1 MIVVHRS
8 NSLQPLFDELALEIA
23 HRPPDPLRPETI
35 VVDSV
40 LHGRWL
46 SEQLARRFGVWANP
60 HFPFLRAFLDELG
73 TNLLGAAPTLRYGPV
88 ELPWHIARALVA
100 LLDDPAFADVR
111 AYLGEPRDDQRMIDL
126 CRELARTIDRYLLHR
141 PRWVLDWERGIDLDH
156 WQARLVQ
163 RLTAELGPHHLP
175 ARLAQLVNRLDH
187 ADAKQILPERIH
199 LFGPSH
205 LPPPVIALFAALG
218 QHTHVHLYAIT
229 PSRQFLGNIARTDR
243 DVPRVLGGSLRR
255 FADMQQLLE
264 GLGNYAETDRDLFV
278 EPVGETLL
286 RRVQRDLLHATTTPS
301 STPPAADGVDRSLAI
316 HLCHSPLREVE
327 VAVDRLLAAFT
338 ELPSLRTDEVA
349 LVTPDL
355 DTYAPLC
362 AAVLAEA
369 KLPFRIAGR
378 SAHRRSAMQSAFLQ
392 LLDLASG
399 RVRLDDL
406 LVLFDAEPV
415 RRRLELDD
423 TDRATLERWFRETHV
438 RWGIDAAH
446 RERLASRRGDP
457 GTFRFALDRLLAG
470 YLSAMPLQGIAPLPL
485 ADLSIGIG
493 PLLGRLHEFLSKL
506 FVFAETS
513 TTPRTPVVWLE
524 LLADLAHDLLAE
536 LPEEPGAKLALVE
549 SLRSLAG
556 TLRTIAPPLVVPASG
571 VRSLIQSITEPPVT
585 RGVPDTGTILV
596 TDLASLGAL
605 PRRVIVG
612 IGFVDGRFP
621 RGEPHAPFDRM
632 SQQPMRGDPNRRDDD
647 RARFLQLLLA
657 PSDRLELTYAGR
669 SQYDDNQFPPSVLI
683 EELYESFAPRTA
695 DEAKRVLLVEHPLQP
710 FSPRA
715 FDATADSRQQSF
727 LGAFFP
733 ETRDDVAPTRPFYE
747 RPLPASPATTALE
760 LTIDEWVDFL
770 HQPLETFCRR
780 HLGLNLRA
788 SHAARDRE
796 PIGLWLDGLQGWTLE
811 DELLDELLRGR
822 SLEAATAA
830 LHKSGL
836 LTDDALGRSEL
847 RRRTDGVL
855 AVANAVLRAQA
866 GAFPHR
872 HAVELVRRDVRGVI
886 AVIDQLATW
895 ETAAQPLAIVR
906 HRAGGARSK
915 DLLQLWLRHVAYH
928 ADPARPRLQSRL
940 LTVRQHVGFAPVD
953 ADAARAHLDDLL
965 AVASTALE
973 QPLRLLPDISFQY
986 QEVAQFNPAR
996 ARAIV
1001 EPMLEQRS
1009 LPSYRK
1015 FFGEALPWDVL
1026 TLDAASAEVSFE
1038 RLAARVYGPLLAHR
1052 VRP

>member
-46 SEQLARRFGVWANP
+46 SEQLARRFGIWANP

-73 TNLLGAAPTLRYGPV
+73 TNLLGAAPTERYGPV

-111 AYLGEPRDDQRMIDL
+111 AYLGEPRDDQRLIDL
-126 CRELARTIDRYLLHR
+126 CHELGRTFDRYLLHR
-141 PRWVLDWERGIDLDH
+141 PRWILDWERGAELDH
-156 WQARLVQ
+156 WQARLIH

-175 ARLAQLVNRLDH
+175 ARLAQLVKQLDH
-187 ADAKQILPERIH
+187 ADAKQILPDRIH

-229 PSRQFLGNIARTDR
+229 PSREFLGNIARTDR

-286 RRVQRDLLHATTTPS
+286 SRMQRDLLHAKSES
-301 STPPAADGVDRSLAI
+301 SLPPTADPSLAV

-327 VAVDRLLAAFT
+327 VAVDRLLAAFA
-338 ELPSLRTDEVA
+338 ELPSLRTNEVA

-355 DTYAPLC
+355 DTYAPLA

-392 LLDLASG
+392 LLDVASG

-415 RRRLELDD
+415 RRRLDLDD

-470 YLSAMPLQGIAPLPL
+470 YLSAVPLEGIAPLPL

-506 FVFAETS
+506 FAFAESS
-513 TTPRTPVVWLE
+513 TTPRAPVVWLE
-524 LLADLAHDLLAE
+524 LLADLANDLLAE

-556 TLRTIAPPLVVPASG
+556 TLRTIAPPLVVPMSG
-571 VRSLIQSITEPPVT
+571 VRGLLQSITEPPIT

-612 IGFVDGRFP
+612 VGFVDGRFP

-657 PSDRLELTYAGR
+657 PRDRLELTYAGR
-669 SQYDDNQFPPSVLI
+669 SQYDDNQFPPSVSI
-683 EELYESFAPRTA
+683 EELYESFAPWTA
-695 DEAKRVLLVEHPLQP
+695 EEARRALLVEHPLQP

-715 FDATADSRQQSF
+715 FDATADTRLQSF
-727 LGAFFP
+727 LGAFLP
-733 ETRDDVAPTRPFYE
+733 ETRADIEPSRPFYE
-747 RPLPASPATTALE
+747 RPLPASPATAAIE

-780 HLGLNLRA
+780 HLGLSLRPKFGGD
-788 SHAARDRE
+788 RD

-822 SLEAATAA
+822 SLEEATVA

-866 GAFPHR
+866 GATPQR
-872 HAVELVRRDVRGVI
+872 HAFELVRRDTRGVI
-886 AVIDQLATW
+886 AVIDQLTTW
-895 ETAAQPLAIVR
+895 ETASQPLAIVR

-928 ADPARPRLQSRL
+928 VDPARPRLQSRL
-940 LTVRQHVGFAPVD
+940 LTVRQHVGFSPIE
-953 ADAARAHLDDLL
+953 ADAARTHFDDLL

-973 QPLRLLPDISFQY
+973 QPLRLLPDLSFQY
-986 QEVAQFNPAR
+986 QEVAQYNPAR
-996 ARAIV
+996 ARSLV
-1001 EPMLEQRS
+1001 EPMLTERS
-1009 LPSYRK
+1009 LPAYRK
-1015 FFGEALPWDVL
+1015 FFGETLPWDVI
-1026 TLDAASAEVSFE
+1026 TLDAAAAEISFE
-1038 RLAARVYGPLLAHR
+1038 RLAQRVYGPLLAHR